1 MLRTGLSLACLPT
14 ALAVYRE
21 VRDSYK
27 AFIMA
32 DLVVSWPSLLS
43 ARYSILL
50 FYSFERDLNSSER
63 REVNI
68 ALITL
73 RTSVF

>member
-27 AFIMA
+27 AFILA
-32 DLVVSWPSLLS
+32 DLVVSWPTLLS
-43 ARYSILL
+43 ARYSIYL
-50 FYSFERDLNSSER
+50 FF
-63 REVNI
+63 
-68 ALITL
+68 TP
-73 RTSVF
+73 F